1 MRHIT
6 GKMILKSMYMMTIG
20 GIMALVLTACAD
32 DKGNYDY
39 HDINEITIDGI
50 PTDEVTT
57 KVSFIDNLTIDPQ
70 IHSSFGIDDEAN
82 YEFTWIILPFGK
94 DFDQIDDIDA
104 CTFSHSRKID
114 RLVTWNPGDYSV
126 FFKVK
131 DNSNGLTTIKSFKL
145 RVKSTTSEGWL
156 VLCDDNG
163 KPRMDV
169 IFNVSETEDLVAHN
183 LWQNID
189 FNPGRPQRII
199 YNYQLH
205 ETSTLLVTDKTTY
218 NLDVTDL
225 HYGEDNELIW
235 RFGATPEYV
244 RVAASAKSQF
254 AVNNY
259 WIIVNDEGEVFTL
272 DINNN
277 GLFEF
282 PLNRID
288 GKTEFKAAP
297 FIGVCYNNT
306 VQGAPI
312 AYLYDETHRQFL
324 VIRNNSQYPSVT
336 TFNEA
341 TPLFSAQTGRDMLWM
356 ESTKTGEVYALLK
369 DPADGK
375 VYFYGMEMNGKY
387 VPADN
392 WWQEGTYEEYNYQ
405 HYYGEVIGE
414 GIGNA
419 TMYAFHNQFPYLF
432 YVSGNKVYQFD
443 MGHPEEPAVEVLSY
457 PGETIR
463 CIRFCPMTAWEKYE
477 EWERQ
482 RTYQLVVATNS
493 DDAPKDRCGNVRFY
507 GVPNLM
513 EPLTLI
519 KEHHGLGN
527 IVDITYKE
535 RKK

>member
-1 MRHIT
+1 MNRIFHI
-6 GKMILKSMYMMTIG
+6 ISVVSIVF
-20 GIMALVLTACAD
+20 VLTACAD

-39 HDINEITIDGI
+39 HDINE
-50 PTDEVTT
+50 VTVEGVPSNDVMT
-57 KVSFIDNLTIDPQ
+57 KVAFIDHLTIDPK
-70 IHSSFGIDDEAN
+70 ISSSFGIDDEDN
-82 YEFTWIILPFGK
+82 YEYTWIILPFGK
-94 DFDQIDDIDA
+94 DFNQIDDIDA
-104 CTFSHSRKID
+104 CTFSHSKSID
-114 RLVTWNPGDYSV
+114 ELVTWSPGDYSV

-131 DNSNGLTTIKSFKL
+131 DRSNGLTTIRSFKL

-156 VLCDDNG
+156 VLCDDGG

-169 IFNVSETEDLVAHN
+169 IFNVSDKEDLIAHD
-183 LWQNID
+183 LWQNND
-189 FNPGRPQRII
+189 FNPGAPKRII
-199 YNYQLH
+199 YNYQLN
-205 ETSTLLVTDKTTY
+205 ETSTLLVTDKSTY

-254 AVNNY
+254 SVSNF
-259 WIIVNDEGEVFTL
+259 WIIIDDKGEVYSL

-282 PLNRID
+282 PLNKID

-297 FIGVCYNNT
+297 FVGVCYNNT

-312 AYLYDETHRQFL
+312 AYLYDETHKQFL

-341 TPLFSAQTGRDMLWM
+341 SPLFSAQTGRDMLWM
-356 ESTKTGEVYALLK
+356 ESTKTGNVYAILK
-369 DPADGK
+369 DPETAK
-375 VYFYGMEMNGKY
+375 VYFYGMEMSGKY
-387 VPADN
+387 VPAAQ
-392 WWQEGTYEEYNYQ
+392 WWQQGTYEEYNYQ
-405 HYYGEVIGE
+405 RYYGEVTGE
-414 GIGNA
+414 GIA
-419 TMYAFHNQFPYLF
+419 SASAFAFHSQFPYLF
-432 YVSGNKVYQFD
+432 YVSGNKVFQFD
-443 MGHPEEPAVEVLSY
+443 MGHPEEPAQEVLSL

-463 CIRFCPMTAWEKYE
+463 TIRFCPMTAWEAYE

-482 RTYQLVVATNS
+482 RTYQLVVATVS
-493 DDAPKDRCGNVRFY
+493 DGEAEDRCGNVRMY
-507 GVPNLM
+507 DVPNLM
-513 EPLTLI
+513 QPLSLV
-519 KEHHGLGN
+519 KEYHGLGN